1 MRRTASV
8 VLAAALLAASPALAD
23 ETPKKRPKIGIA
35 FAGGGARG
43 GAHVG
48 VLKVLE
54 EMRIPVDYVAGT
66 SIGSIIAGLYATG
79 LSPDEMEKILKET
92 DWDAAVTDDP
102 PRKEISYRRKEDDD
116 LYYIKAEL
124 GFSHGKL
131 VLPMGVLAGEKLG
144 ILLRKFT
151 LPFSEVRDF
160 DRFPIPYRA
169 VAADLATGNP
179 VVLSKGDIAR
189 CMRASMAIAG
199 FFSPVELD
207 GKLLTDGGAARN
219 LPVDVVRAMGADIVI
234 AIDIS
239 TPLEPQ
245 EKLTNLFAITN
256 QTIGFLTRLNV
267 IRSIETL
274 GPRDILIAPDLE
286 GIGTTN
292 FAQFPLGIPRGTAA
306 AEKAAEALRALSVS
320 EEEYALFLK
329 KQRYPHPTPNVDA
342 VKVLPMPGVDPRV
355 VEARI
360 DYTKKGPVDW
370 NEVDRTLG
378 NIYELNDFSTVDFRI
393 IPVDGVSTLVIEPR
407 PRTPAPTR
415 VRFGLL
421 LNTDFSGSSAFAL
434 RASINKTQ
442 MNALRGEWKT
452 QIEVG
457 LSDYLT
463 TQWYQPLDYAGRF
476 FVMPAAGIQRQPFN
490 LFIDQTAIGRYL
502 VDDVFVGLDGGI
514 SFGPLGQ
521 LAVGLRRDWYK
532 YKENISAFPVPDST
546 QNQTALIARL
556 NFDQRDQVAFPR
568 SGWVANTQFTS
579 AGSALGGDWSFNR
592 LTAGGGWAKSLSE
605 WTLLLSANGTT
616 KIGKNQLP
624 FVEAGFL
631 GGFLNLSGLQPL
643 ELWGNYAAIG
653 RIIVYKRLVQLPS
666 LVGTGVYLG
675 GSLESGNAWMTSSD
689 IRWNNLRY
697 AGSLFIGA
705 DTLLGPLYFS
715 YGMADGGNHS
725 FYLALGLPLTINN

>member
-1 MRRTASV
+1 MRRTAGL
-8 VLAAALLAASPALAD
+8 VLGLALLLSLPSAADDA
-23 ETPKKRPKIGIA
+23 PKKRPKIGIA

-54 EMRIPVDYVAGT
+54 KLRIPVDYVAGT
-66 SIGSIIAGLYATG
+66 SIGSIVAGLYATG
-79 LSPDEMEKILKET
+79 LSPEEMEKILKET
-92 DWDAAVTDDP
+92 DWDAAVEDNP
-102 PRKEISYRRKEDDD
+102 SRKEISYRRKEDDD
-116 LYYIKAEL
+116 LYLIKAEL
-124 GFSHGKL
+124 GFSHGKM
-131 VLPMGVLAGEKLG
+131 VLPTGLLDGEKLG

-151 LPFSEVRDF
+151 LPFSEVHDF

-189 CMRASMAIAG
+189 AMRASMAIAG

-239 TPLEPQ
+239 TPLAPQ

-267 IRSIETL
+267 LRSIETL
-274 GPRDILIAPDLE
+274 GPRDVLIAPDLE

-292 FAQFPLGIPRGTAA
+292 FAQFPLGIPRGAEA
-306 AEKAAEALRALSVS
+306 AEKAADKLRALSVS

-342 VKVLPMPGVDPRV
+342 VKVATTPGVDTRV
-355 VEARI
+355 VAARV

-370 NEVDRTLG
+370 NAVDRTLG
-378 NIYELNDFSTVDFRI
+378 RIYELGDFSTVDFRI
-393 IPVDGVSTLVIEPR
+393 IPVDGVSTLVIEPH
-407 PRTPAPTR
+407 PKVPAPTR

-421 LNTDFSGSSAFAL
+421 LNTDFTNSAFAF
-434 RASINKTQ
+434 RASVNKTRL
-442 MNALRGEWKT
+442 NALRGEWKT

-457 LSDYLT
+457 QSDYLT

-476 FVMPAAGIQRQPFN
+476 FVMPAAGVQRQAFN
-490 LFIDQTAIGRYL
+490 LFVDQSAIGRYV
-502 VDDVFVGLDGGI
+502 VDDVFAGLQGGI

-532 YKENISAFPVPDST
+532 YKENISFVPAPDAT
-546 QNQTALIARL
+546 QNQTALVAAL
-556 NFDQRDQVAFPR
+556 NFDQIDNVAFPR
-568 SGWVANTQFTS
+568 SGWLADARFTS
-579 AGSALGGDWSFNR
+579 AGSALGGDWSFNK
-592 LTAGGGWAKSLSE
+592 LTARGGWAWSPSE
-605 WTLLLSANGTT
+605 WTFVLSASGTT
-616 KIGKNQLP
+616 KIGKNDLP
-624 FVEAGFL
+624 FVEAAFL

-643 ELWGNYAAIG
+643 QLWGNYAALG
-653 RIIVYKRLVQLPS
+653 RIVVYRRLIKLPS
-666 LVGTGVYLG
+666 LVGSGVFVG
-675 GSLESGNAWMTSSD
+675 GSLESGNAWLTSEQ
-689 IRWNNLRY
+689 IRWDSLRF
-697 AGSLFIGA
+697 AGSLYLGA
-705 DTLLGPLYFS
+705 DTLLGPLYFAF
-715 YGMADGGNHS
+715 GLADRGYHS
-725 FYLALGLPLTINN
+725 FYLALGLPLAAVN

>member
-1 MRRTASV
+1 MRRTAGL
-8 VLAAALLAASPALAD
+8 VLGLALLLSLPSAADDA
-23 ETPKKRPKIGIA
+23 PKKRPKIGIA

-54 EMRIPVDYVAGT
+54 KLRIPVDYVAGT
-66 SIGSIIAGLYATG
+66 SIGSIVAGLYATG
-79 LSPDEMEKILKET
+79 LSPEEMEKILKET
-92 DWDAAVTDDP
+92 DWDAAVEDNP
-102 PRKEISYRRKEDDD
+102 SRKEISYRRKEDDD
-116 LYYIKAEL
+116 LYLIKAEL
-124 GFSHGKL
+124 GFSHGKM
-131 VLPMGVLAGEKLG
+131 VLPTGLLDGEKLG

-151 LPFSEVRDF
+151 LPFSEVHDF

-189 CMRASMAIAG
+189 AMRASMAIAG

-239 TPLEPQ
+239 TPLAPQ

-267 IRSIETL
+267 LRSIETL
-274 GPRDILIAPDLE
+274 GPRDVLIAPDLE

-292 FAQFPLGIPRGTAA
+292 FAQFPLGIPRGAEA
-306 AEKAAEALRALSVS
+306 AEKAADKLRALSVS

-342 VKVLPMPGVDPRV
+342 VKVATTPGVDPRV
-355 VEARI
+355 VAARV

-370 NEVDRTLG
+370 NAVDRTLA

-407 PRTPAPTR
+407 PKTPAPTR

-421 LNTDFSGSSAFAL
+421 LNTDFTNSAFAF
-434 RASINKTQ
+434 RASVNKTRL
-442 MNALRGEWKT
+442 NALRGEWKT

-457 LSDYLT
+457 QSDYLT

-476 FVMPAAGIQRQPFN
+476 FVMPAAGVQRQAFN
-490 LFIDQTAIGRYL
+490 LFVDQSAIGRYV
-502 VDDVFVGLDGGI
+502 VDDVFAGLQGGI

-532 YKENISAFPVPDST
+532 YKENISFVPAPDAT
-546 QNQTALIARL
+546 QNQTALVAAL
-556 NFDQRDQVAFPR
+556 NFDQIDNVAFPR
-568 SGWVANTQFTS
+568 SGWLADARFTS
-579 AGSALGGDWSFNR
+579 AGSALGGDWSFNK
-592 LTAGGGWAKSLSE
+592 LTARGGWAWSPSE
-605 WTLLLSANGTT
+605 WTFVLSASGTT
-616 KIGKNQLP
+616 KIGKNDLP
-624 FVEAGFL
+624 FVEAAFL

-643 ELWGNYAAIG
+643 QLWGNYAALG
-653 RIIVYKRLVQLPS
+653 RIVVYRRLIKLPS
-666 LVGTGVYLG
+666 LVGSGVFVG
-675 GSLESGNAWMTSSD
+675 GSLESGNAWLTSEQ
-689 IRWNNLRY
+689 IRWDSLRF
-697 AGSLFIGA
+697 AGSLYLGA
-705 DTLLGPLYFS
+705 DTLLGPLYFAF
-715 YGMADGGNHS
+715 GLADRGYHS
-725 FYLALGLPLTINN
+725 FYLALGLPLAAVN

>member
-1 MRRTASV
+1 MLAIAFCLAV
-8 VLAAALLAASPALAD
+8 PAAADDAPN
-23 ETPKKRPKIGIA
+23 KRPKIGIA

-54 EMRIPVDYVAGT
+54 ELRIPVDYVAGT
-66 SIGSIIAGLYATG
+66 SIGSIVAGLYATG
-79 LSPDEMEKILKET
+79 LSPEEMEKILKET
-92 DWDAAVTDDP
+92 DWDAAVADDP
-102 PRKEISYRRKEDDD
+102 SRKEISYRRKEDDD
-116 LYYIKAEL
+116 LYLIKAEL
-124 GFSHGKL
+124 GFSHGKM
-131 VLPMGVLAGEKLG
+131 VLPTGLLAGQKLG

-160 DRFPIPYRA
+160 DRLPIPYRA
-169 VAADLATGNP
+169 VAADLATGDP

-245 EKLTNLFAITN
+245 DKLTNLFAITN

-267 IRSIETL
+267 LRSIETL
-274 GPRDILIAPDLE
+274 GPRDVLIAPDLE

-292 FAQFPLGIPRGTAA
+292 FAQFPLGIPRGVEA
-306 AEKAAEALRALSVS
+306 AEKAADTLRALSVS

-355 VEARI
+355 VAARV

-370 NEVDRTLG
+370 NEVDRMLG

-407 PRTPAPTR
+407 SKTPAPTR
-415 VRFGLL
+415 LRFGLL

-434 RASINKTQ
+434 RASLNQTQ
-442 MNALRGEWKT
+442 MNALRAEWKT

-457 LSDYLT
+457 LADYLS

-476 FVMPAAGIQRQPFN
+476 FVMPFAGIQRQPFN
-490 LFIDQTAIGRYL
+490 LFIDETAIGRYL
-502 VDDVFVGLDGGI
+502 VDDVFVGLQGGI
-514 SFGPLGQ
+514 SFGPYGQ
-521 LAVGLRRDWYK
+521 LTAGIRRDWYNF
-532 YKENISAFPVPDST
+532 KENISAFPVANT
-546 QNQTALIARL
+546 TVNQTAFVTRL
-556 NFDQRDQVAFPR
+556 DLDQLDEVAFPR
-568 SGWVANTQFTS
+568 SGWAANAQFIS
-579 AGSALGGDWSFNR
+579 AGSALGGDNSFNR
-592 LTAGGGWAKSLSE
+592 LRAGGGWATSKGD
-605 WTLLLSANGTT
+605 WTLLLAASGVT
-616 KIGKNQLP
+616 KIGKNSLP
-624 FVEAGFL
+624 FVEASFL
-631 GGFLNLSGLQPL
+631 GGFLNLSGTQPL
-643 ELWGNYAAIG
+643 QVWGNHSALG
-653 RIIVYKRLVQLPS
+653 RVMVYKRLVKLPS
-666 LVGTGVYLG
+666 LVGTGVYVG
-675 GSLESGNAWMTSSD
+675 GSFETGNAWLTSSD
-689 IRWNNLRY
+689 IRWDNLRY
-697 AGSLFIGA
+697 AGSLYLGA
-705 DTLLGPLYFS
+705 ETLLGPLYLGWGRASGGFS
-715 YGMADGGNHS
+715 S
-725 FYLALGLPLTINN
+725 FYLALGLPLNPK

>member
-1 MRRTASV
+1 MRRHAAIAV
-8 VLAAALLAASPALAD
+8 ALVLLSASPTLA
-23 ETPKKRPKIGIA
+23 EEAPKKRPKIGIA

-54 EMRIPVDYVAGT
+54 ELRIPVDYVAGT
-66 SIGSIIAGLYATG
+66 SIGSIVAGLYATG

-92 DWDAAVTDDP
+92 NWDDATLDDP
-102 PRKEISYRRKEDDD
+102 SRKEISYRRKEDDD
-116 LYYIKAEL
+116 LYLIKAEL
-124 GFSHGKL
+124 GFSKGKA
-131 VLPMGVLAGEKLG
+131 VLPMGVLAGQKLG

-151 LPFSEVRDF
+151 LPFSEERDF

-189 CMRASMAIAG
+189 AMRASMAIAG

-219 LPVDVVRAMGADIVI
+219 LPVDVVRAMGADVVI

-245 EKLTNLFAITN
+245 DKLTNLFAITN

-286 GIGTTN
+286 GIATTN
-292 FAQFPLGIPRGTAA
+292 FAQFPLGIPRGTEAA
-306 AEKAAEALRALSVS
+306 QKAADALRALSVS

-342 VKVLPMPGVDPRV
+342 VKVGPIPGVDRRV
-355 VEARI
+355 VEARV

-370 NEVDRTLG
+370 DALDRTLG

-407 PRTPAPTR
+407 SKTPAPTR
-415 VRFGLL
+415 LRFGLL

-434 RASINKTQ
+434 RASLNQTQ
-442 MNALRGEWKT
+442 MNALRAEWKT

-457 LSDYLT
+457 LADYLS

-476 FVMPAAGIQRQPFN
+476 FVMPFAGIQRQPFN
-490 LFIDQTAIGRYL
+490 LFIDETAIGRYL
-502 VDDVFVGLDGGI
+502 VDDVFVGLQGGI
-514 SFGPLGQ
+514 SFGPYGQ
-521 LAVGLRRDWYK
+521 LTAGIRRDWYNF
-532 YKENISAFPVPDST
+532 KENISAFPVANT
-546 QNQTALIARL
+546 TVNQTAFVTRL
-556 NFDQRDQVAFPR
+556 DLDQLDEVAFPR
-568 SGWVANTQFTS
+568 SGWAANAQFIS
-579 AGSALGGDWSFNR
+579 AGSALGGDNSFNR
-592 LTAGGGWAKSLSE
+592 LRAGGGWATSKGD
-605 WTLLLSANGTT
+605 WTLLLAASGVT
-616 KIGKNQLP
+616 KIGKNSLP
-624 FVEAGFL
+624 FVEASFL
-631 GGFLNLSGLQPL
+631 GGFLNLSGTQPL
-643 ELWGNYAAIG
+643 QVWGNHSALG
-653 RIIVYKRLVQLPS
+653 RVMVYKRLVKLPS
-666 LVGTGVYLG
+666 LVGTGVYVG
-675 GSLESGNAWMTSSD
+675 GSFETGNAWLTSSD
-689 IRWNNLRY
+689 IRWDNLRY
-697 AGSLFIGA
+697 AGSLYLGA
-705 DTLLGPLYFS
+705 ETLLGPLYLGWGRASGGFS
-715 YGMADGGNHS
+715 S
-725 FYLALGLPLTINN
+725 FYLALGLPLNPK

>member
-1 MRRTASV
+1 MRRTSSV
-8 VLAAALLAASPALAD
+8 LLAVLLLAATPLLAED
-23 ETPKKRPKIGIA
+23 APKKRPKIGIA

-54 EMRIPVDYVAGT
+54 ELRIPVDYVAGT

-92 DWDAAVTDDP
+92 DWDEATQDDP
-102 PRKEISYRRKEDDD
+102 SRKEISYRRKEDDN
-116 LYYIKAEL
+116 LYLIKAEL

-131 VLPMGVLAGEKLG
+131 VLPIGLLAGQKLG
-144 ILLRKFT
+144 VLLRKFT
-151 LPFSEVRDF
+151 LPFSEERDF
-160 DRFPIPYRA
+160 DRLPIPFRA
-169 VAADLATGNP
+169 VAADLATGNA

-239 TPLEPQ
+239 TPLAPQ
-245 EKLTNLFAITN
+245 DKLTNLFAITN

-267 IRSIETL
+267 LRSIETL
-274 GPRDILIAPDLE
+274 GPRDVLIAPDLE

-292 FAQFPLGIPRGTAA
+292 FAQFPEAIPRGTEAA
-306 AEKAAEALRALSVS
+306 KKATDALRALSVS
-320 EEEYALFLK
+320 EEEYAAFLK
-329 KQRYPHPTPNVDA
+329 SQRRPRTTPNVDA
-342 VKVLPMPGVDPRV
+342 VKVRPIPGVDPRV
-355 VEARI
+355 VGARI

-370 NEVDRTLG
+370 KELDRTLG
-378 NIYELNDFSTVDFRI
+378 NIYELNDFATVDFRI

-407 PRTPAPTR
+407 PKTPAPTR

-421 LNTDFSGSSAFAL
+421 LNTDFTNSAFAL
-434 RASINKTQ
+434 RASVNKTQ

-457 LSDYLT
+457 QSDYLS

-476 FVMPAAGIQRQPFN
+476 FVMPDAGVQRQAFN
-490 LFIDQTAIGRYL
+490 LFINQSAIGRYV
-502 VDDVFVGLDGGI
+502 VDDVFVGLQGGV
-514 SFGPLGQ
+514 SFGTLGQ
-521 LAVGLRRDWYK
+521 LTAGIRRDWYK
-532 YKENISAFPVPDST
+532 FKENISAFPVPDTT
-546 QNQTALIARL
+546 QNQTAFIAGL
-556 NFDQRDQVAFPR
+556 DLDQLDNVFFPR
-568 SGWVANTQFTS
+568 SGWGAHAQFTS

-592 LTAGGGWAKSLSE
+592 LTARGGWATSLSE
-605 WTLLLSANGTT
+605 WTLVLAANGTT
-616 KIGKNQLP
+616 KIGKNDLP

-631 GGFLNLSGLQPL
+631 GGFLNLSGTQPL
-643 ELWGNYAAIG
+643 QLWGNYAAIG
-653 RIIVYKRLVQLPS
+653 RIVVYKRLIKLPS
-666 LVGTGVYLG
+666 LVGSGVYLG
-675 GSLESGNAWMTSSD
+675 GSLESGNAWMTSDQVKFDS
-689 IRWNNLRY
+689 LRF
-697 AGSLFIGA
+697 AGSLFLGA
-705 DTLLGPLYFS
+705 DTLLGPLYFA

-725 FYLALGLPLTINN
+725 FYLSLGLPLF

>member
-1 MRRTASV
+1 
-8 VLAAALLAASPALAD
+8 
-23 ETPKKRPKIGIA
+23 
-35 FAGGGARG
+35 
-43 GAHVG
+43 
-48 VLKVLE
+48 
-54 EMRIPVDYVAGT
+54 MRIPVDYVAGT

-92 DWDAAVTDDP
+92 DWDAALEDNP
-102 PRKEISYRRKEDDD
+102 SRKEISYRRKEDDD
-116 LYYIKAEL
+116 LYLIKAEL
-124 GFSHGKL
+124 GFSHGKM
-131 VLPMGVLAGEKLG
+131 VLPTGLLAGEKLG

-160 DRFPIPYRA
+160 DCLPIPYRA
-169 VAADLATGNP
+169 VAADLATGDP

-245 EKLTNLFAITN
+245 DKLTNLFAITN

-267 IRSIETL
+267 LRSIETL
-274 GPRDILIAPDLE
+274 GPRDVLIAPNLE

-292 FAQFPLGIPRGTAA
+292 FAQFPLAIPRGTEA
-306 AEKAAEALRALSVS
+306 AEKAADALRALSVS

-342 VKVLPMPGVDPRV
+342 VKVLPIPGVDPRV
-355 VEARI
+355 VEARV

-407 PRTPAPTR
+407 PKTPAPTR

-434 RASINKTQ
+434 RASVNKTQ

-490 LFIDQTAIGRYL
+490 LFVDQTADRALPRGRR
-502 VDDVFVGLDGGI
+502 
-514 SFGPLGQ
+514 
-521 LAVGLRRDWYK
+521 LRRARGRDLVRPARPAHRRHPAGLVQVQG
-532 YKENISAFPVPDST
+532 EHLGLPGSRFHPEPDGPRRRAQSRP
-546 QNQTALIARL
+546 AR
-556 NFDQRDQVAFPR
+556 QRVL
-568 SGWVANTQFTS
+568 
-579 AGSALGGDWSFNR
+579 SALG
-592 LTAGGGWAKSLSE
+592 
-605 WTLLLSANGTT
+605 
-616 KIGKNQLP
+616 
-624 FVEAGFL
+624 L
-631 GGFLNLSGLQPL
+631 GGERAVHL
-643 ELWGNYAAIG
+643 G
-653 RIIVYKRLVQLPS
+653 RERPRGRLVVQQAHRPRRVGDESFGVDARSRRQRHDEDRQERPPLRRGRLSRRLPEPLRHS
-666 LVGTGVYLG
+666 SRSSSGETTRRSP
-675 GSLESGNAWMTSSD
+675 GSSSTSV
-689 IRWNNLRY
+689 
-697 AGSLFIGA
+697 
-705 DTLLGPLYFS
+705 
-715 YGMADGGNHS
+715 
-725 FYLALGLPLTINN
+725 

>member
-1 MRRTASV
+1 MRRNAV
-8 VLAAALLAASPALAD
+8 LVLAIALCLAVPAAAD
-23 ETPKKRPKIGIA
+23 DPSKTRPKIGIA

-54 EMRIPVDYVAGT
+54 ELRIPVDYVAGT
-66 SIGSIIAGLYATG
+66 SIGSIVAGLYATG
-79 LSPDEMEKILKET
+79 LSPEEMEKILKET
-92 DWDAAVTDDP
+92 DWDAATQDDP
-102 PRKEISYRRKEDDD
+102 SRKEISYRRKEDDD
-116 LYYIKAEL
+116 LYLIKAEL
-124 GFSHGKL
+124 GFSKGKM
-131 VLPMGVLAGEKLG
+131 VLPMGVLAGQKLG

-160 DRFPIPYRA
+160 DRLPIPYRA
-169 VAADLATGNP
+169 VAADLATGDP

-207 GKLLTDGGAARN
+207 GRLLTDGGAARN
-219 LPVDVVRAMGADIVI
+219 LPIDVVRAMGADIVI

-239 TPLEPQ
+239 TPLEPRD
-245 EKLTNLFAITN
+245 KLTNLFAITN

-267 IRSIETL
+267 LRSIETL
-274 GPRDILIAPDLE
+274 GPRDVLITPDLE

-292 FAQFPLGIPRGTAA
+292 FAQFPEAIPRGTEAA
-306 AEKAAEALRALSVS
+306 RKAADALRALSVS
-320 EEEYALFLK
+320 EEEYALFQK

-355 VEARI
+355 VEARE
-360 DYTKKGPVDW
+360 DYKTRGPVDW
-370 NEVDRTLG
+370 KELDRTLG
-378 NIYELNDFSTVDFRI
+378 NIYELNDFATVDFRI

-407 PRTPAPTR
+407 PKTPAPTR

-434 RASINKTQ
+434 RASVNKTQ

-457 LSDYLT
+457 QSNYLA

-490 LFIDQTAIGRYL
+490 LFIDETAIGRYL
-502 VDDVFVGLDGGI
+502 VDDVFVGLQGGI

-521 LAVGLRRDWYK
+521 LAVGIRRDWYK

-546 QNQTALIARL
+546 QNQTAFIAQL
-556 NFDQRDQVAFPR
+556 DLDQLDQVAFPR
-568 SGWVANTQFTS
+568 SGWVANAQFTS

-592 LTAGGGWAKSLSE
+592 LTARGGFASSLKE
-605 WTLLLSANGTT
+605 WTFTFAASGTT
-616 KIGKNQLP
+616 KIGKNGLP

-653 RIIVYKRLVQLPS
+653 RIMVYKRLIKLPS
-666 LVGTGVYLG
+666 LVGTGVFLG
-675 GSLESGNAWMTSSD
+675 GSLESGNAWLTSD
-689 IRWNNLRY
+689 QIKLNNLRF
-697 AGSLFIGA
+697 AGSLFLGA
-705 DTLLGPLYFS
+705 DTLLGPLYFAF
-715 YGMADGGNHS
+715 GLADGGHHS
-725 FYLALGLPLTINN
+725 FYLALGLPLSR